1 MKTKN
6 LTLSLPKRVWEI
18 LEIDF
23 AGLGDTEAER
33 IQNIVMFLLSTK
45 DYFQNSNKLHDYAAI
60 HDGMDILE
68 DMIFSTIELL
78 EEKNIITDIEWKERM
93 EMKMRKLKN

>member
-1 MKTKN
+1 MITKN

-23 AGLGDTEAER
+23 AGLGDTQAER

-45 DYFQNSNKLHDYAAI
+45 DYFQNSNKLHDYASI

-68 DMIFSTIELL
+68 DMILSTVELL
-78 EEKNIITDIEWKERM
+78 EEKNIITDIE
-93 EMKMRKLKN
+93 

>member
-6 LTLSLPKRVWEI
+6 LMLSLPKRVWEI

-23 AGLGDTEAER
+23 AGLGDNEAER

-45 DYFQNSNKLHDYAAI
+45 DYFQNSNKVHDYADI
-60 HDGMDILE
+60 HNNMDILE
-68 DMIFSTIELL
+68 DMILTTVELF

-93 EMKMRKLKN
+93 GMKMRS